1 MAVPAQV
8 NAGVTKRFALKEKQ
22 ESTDKSYELA
32 LAREAFEKDVLRLSY
47 FCKPFMSA
55 KRVKELA
62 ELMTV
67 TELIDFRGRLE
78 NRRLRMRR
86 STKPKGRAL
95 SRGITRCKGQM

>member
-1 MAVPAQV
+1 
-8 NAGVTKRFALKEKQ
+8 
-22 ESTDKSYELA
+22 
-32 LAREAFEKDVLRLSY
+32 
-47 FCKPFMSA
+47 MSA

-78 NRRLRMRR
+78 SRRLRMRR

>member
-1 MAVPAQV
+1 MVVRGSACTGERRGNEAFFFK
-8 NAGVTKRFALKEKQ
+8 G
-22 ESTDKSYELA
+22 
-32 LAREAFEKDVLRLSY
+32 EAFEKDVLRLSY

-78 NRRLRMRR
+78 KQAAENEEVYKAERE
-86 STKPKGRAL
+86 SF
-95 SRGITRCKGQM
+95 ITGDYKM